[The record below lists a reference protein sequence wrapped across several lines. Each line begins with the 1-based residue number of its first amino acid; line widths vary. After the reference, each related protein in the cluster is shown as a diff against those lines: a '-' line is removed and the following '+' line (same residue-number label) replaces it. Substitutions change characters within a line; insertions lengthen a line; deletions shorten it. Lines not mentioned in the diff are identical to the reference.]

1 MICLAANTATTVMSV
16 ALMDGEKVLSF
27 FSSTE
32 TRNQGNLLLQ
42 HVEKALAD
50 SGLGYANLDLLAV
63 CTGPGSFTGIRI
75 GLATMRALAFA
86 AGKPVVGVSSF
97 DLFALKQPQN
107 IVAVESW
114 RDELYFQVQDHGAV
128 NLTPED
134 FVQTLDVHAPYVISG
149 DAAEKL
155 EPLLANATVHSDIQD
170 ARHLALM
177 ARFVSTMDSR
187 PVPYYLRPPDV
198 SVSHKIPRKLESE

>member
-16 ALMDGEKVLSF
+16 ALLDGEKVLSF

-42 HVEKALAD
+42 HIEKALAD
-50 SGLGYANLDLLAV
+50 SGLGYADLDLLAV

-97 DLFALKQPQN
+97 DLFTLKQPQN

-114 RDELYFQVQDHGAV
+114 RDELYFQVQGHDAV

-134 FVQTLDVHAPYVISG
+134 FAQTLDLNAPYIISG

-155 EPLLANATVHSDIQD
+155 KPLLPSAVVHSDIQD
-170 ARHLALM
+170 ARHLAIL
-177 ARFVSTMDSR
+177 ARDVGLEGRKPT
-187 PVPYYLRPPDV
+187 PYYLRPPDV

>member
-16 ALMDGEKVLSF
+16 ALCDGEKVLSF
-27 FSSTE
+27 FASTE

-50 SGLGYANLDLLAV
+50 SGLGYADLDLLAV

-97 DLFALKQPQN
+97 DLFALQNPQN

-114 RDELYFQVQDHGAV
+114 RDELYFQVQGHDAV

-134 FVQTLDVHAPYVISG
+134 FAQTIDVNAAYIISG

-155 EPLLANATVHSDIQD
+155 KPLLPNATLHSDIQD
-170 ARHLALM
+170 ARHVAQLA
-177 ARFVSTMDSR
+177 AGADNTK

-198 SVSHKIPRKLESE
+198 SVSHKISRKLESE